1 MKMKFGKYK
10 GLELYECPDSYLSW
24 LQKQDWIDQN
34 LRLALIGIVPENT
47 EKRFYS
53 SGCTIEDMC
62 EYMYEDY
69 H

>member
-1 MKMKFGKYK
+1 MKFGKYK

-24 LQKQDWIDQN
+24 LQKQDWIDQD
-34 LRLALIGIVPENT
+34 LRLALIGIAPEHT
-47 EKRFYS
+47 EKSFHS